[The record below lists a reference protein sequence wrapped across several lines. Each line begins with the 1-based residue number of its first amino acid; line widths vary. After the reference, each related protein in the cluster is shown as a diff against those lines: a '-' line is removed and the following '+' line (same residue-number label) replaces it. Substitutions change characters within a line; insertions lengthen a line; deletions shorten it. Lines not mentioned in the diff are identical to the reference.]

1 MNNES
6 PMAQARRAELARR
19 GLIELEKKLKEAK
32 VEQESREQVV
42 QEPQEQTKPKSK
54 KKTEPEVE
62 VVVVQEEEVT
72 VSEEKEVFPPVLE
85 NKAIDSFEIKEE
97 TVKDEEIL

>member
-6 PMAQARRAELARR
+6 PMAQARKAELARR

-32 VEQESREQVV
+32 VEQESQKQVV

-62 VVVVQEEEVT
+62 IVEVQEEV
-72 VSEEKEVFPPVLE
+72 VVNEEKEVFPPVLE